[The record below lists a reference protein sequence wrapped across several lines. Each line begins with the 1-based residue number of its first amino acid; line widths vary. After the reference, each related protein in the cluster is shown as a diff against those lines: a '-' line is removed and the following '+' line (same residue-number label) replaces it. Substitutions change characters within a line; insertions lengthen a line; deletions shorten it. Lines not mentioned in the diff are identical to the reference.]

1 MRDDMLRMDEAVI
14 GSEGISK
21 MDGTEFQ
28 VSLERLRGC
37 IRSRDND
44 EIENVVADLDLFT
57 IEVERWPDGFF
68 EGLEGLMRDP
78 HFLGLPKSWKLFYFI
93 ANNWEQISERE
104 KERLREVL
112 GEAFDKC
119 GDWMGAFVIGE
130 VLGDHYADEATL
142 AILERIAKTASL
154 LTRQLLPHALEHLAK
169 ATDRESLRSQA
180 IQQLQELGKSDS
192 EEVRDE
198 AFLSLAKLGIRAE

>member
-1 MRDDMLRMDEAVI
+1 
-14 GSEGISK
+14 

-44 EIENVVADLDLFT
+44 EIENVVTDLDLLT

-68 EGLEGLMRDP
+68 DGLEGLLRDP
-78 HFLGLPKSWKLFYFI
+78 HFIGLANSWKLFYFI
-93 ANNWEQISERE
+93 ANHWEQISEPE

-112 GEAFDKC
+112 RQAFDKC

-130 VLGDHYADEATL
+130 ILGDRYADETTL
-142 AILERIAKTASL
+142 AILEHSAKTASL
-154 LTRQLLPHALEHLAK
+154 FARQLLPHALEHLAK
-169 ATDRESLRSQA
+169 ATNRESLRSQA
-180 IQQLQELGKSDS
+180 IQQLQGLRKSDS
-192 EEVRDE
+192 KEVRDE
-198 AFLSLAKLGIRAE
+198 AFTSLVKLGISPE

>member
-1 MRDDMLRMDEAVI
+1 MLRMDEAVI
-14 GSEGISK
+14 GIEGISK

-28 VSLERLRGC
+28 LSLERLRGC

-44 EIENVVADLDLFT
+44 EIENVVTDLDFLT

-68 EGLEGLMRDP
+68 EGLEGLMRDS
-78 HFLGLPKSWKLFYFI
+78 HFLDLAKSWKLFYFI

-104 KERLREVL
+104 KGRLRDVL

-130 VLGDHYADEATL
+130 ILGDHYADEATL
-142 AILERIAKTASL
+142 AILERLAKTASL
-154 LTRQLLPHALEHLAK
+154 LARQLLPHALEHLAK

-192 EEVRDE
+192 QEVRDE
-198 AFLSLAKLGIRAE
+198 AFTSLAKLGIRAE